1 MIPASRNFMKKEDS
15 EQFQTSLAKFSSSQK
30 QTIDVHLPDGMQG
43 WFLVFPA
50 IRINK
55 KERVRVRGT

>member
-1 MIPASRNFMKKEDS
+1 MKKEDS